1 MQVCK
6 SHQNETLLKL
16 NYRRHILILA
26 SKCEIVAPLATF
38 LLLVHV
44 SKKVFSVDSLLSVDG
59 TGDPITV
66 RISFIQD
73 HG

>member
-1 MQVCK
+1 M
-6 SHQNETLLKL
+6 
-16 NYRRHILILA
+16 A
-26 SKCEIVAPLATF
+26 SKCEIVAPLTTF

-44 SKKVFSVDSLLSVDG
+44 SKVVFSVDSLLSVDI